1 MNPALF
7 VIRLTQVVISFDAKK
22 KPKKIR
28 GLFLAFRLRY
38 AFQVLQQ
45 ETTCS
50 CKTENQ
56 LNNIR
61 FTDIV
66 IFTKTI

>member
-1 MNPALF
+1 MKIKDFASFNFSPLF
-7 VIRLTQVVISFDAKK
+7 YEPSAFCDKTDTGCYIVRRKKK

-50 CKTENQ
+50 CKTEN
-56 LNNIR
+56 
-61 FTDIV
+61 
-66 IFTKTI
+66 